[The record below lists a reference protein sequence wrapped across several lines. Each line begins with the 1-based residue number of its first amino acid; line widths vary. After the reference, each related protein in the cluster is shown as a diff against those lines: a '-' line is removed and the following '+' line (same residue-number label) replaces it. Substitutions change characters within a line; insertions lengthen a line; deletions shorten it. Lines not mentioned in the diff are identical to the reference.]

1 MHQDIPNGISVSI
14 KDRLRA
20 LRYALRR
27 TRENH
32 PDSSPFTAEQPTV
45 LPEIVLNRAAHVAA
59 RVMDK
64 AFSTAE
70 SISISLVS
78 DNPAI
83 HDSAPDV
90 QSLSFYF
97 NNTQEGQRAFHR
109 DMYYLT
115 KDVLRRNKA
124 ENVLIHEA
132 VFMSIYTSM
141 KQQYGADIA
150 RLKDPA
156 TDTIQQTAKLCTVLF
171 REMLRQ
177 QPVRQSNT
185 LPKNALISGFAAISL
200 ACALAT
206 AKPIDMAN
214 LTDSEWVDNLESA
227 MLAVEARTERISAA
241 LDQDDDGALQKLFAT
256 LIFHLP

>member
-1 MHQDIPNGISVSI
+1 MHQNLPNDITVNI

-20 LRYALRR
+20 FRYALRR

-32 PDSSPFTAEQPTV
+32 SDNNNFVSAQTAIR
-45 LPEIVLNRAAHVAA
+45 PEIVLNRAAHVAA
-59 RVMDK
+59 TVMDK

-83 HDSAPDV
+83 HNNAPDV

-97 NNTQEGQRAFHR
+97 NDTPEGQRAFHR

-132 VFMSIYTSM
+132 VFINIYSNM
-141 KQQYGADIA
+141 KRQYGSEIA
-150 RLKDPA
+150 RLKDPS
-156 TDTIQQTAKLCTVLF
+156 TESIQQTAKLCTVLF
-171 REMLRQ
+171 REMLRLK
-177 QPVRQSNT
+177 PVHQSSN

-206 AKPIDMAN
+206 AKPIDMEN
-214 LTDSEWVDNLESA
+214 VDNLESA
-227 MLAVEARTERISAA
+227 MLAVEARSERIIAA
-241 LDQDDDGALQKLFAT
+241 LNQNDDAALQKLFAT

>member
-1 MHQDIPNGISVSI
+1 MHQDLPNGISVSI

-20 LRYALRR
+20 LRYVLRR
-27 TRENH
+27 SRDNH
-32 PDSSPFTAEQPTV
+32 PDSSPLTTAQPTV
-45 LPEIVLNRAAHVAA
+45 LPEVVLNRAAHVAA
-59 RVMDK
+59 TVMDK

-70 SISISLVS
+70 NISISLVS

-83 HDSAPDV
+83 HASAPDV

-115 KDVLRRNKA
+115 KDVLRRKKV
-124 ENVLIHEA
+124 ENALIHEA
-132 VFMSIYTSM
+132 VFISIYNSM

-150 RLKDPA
+150 RLTDST
-156 TDTIQQTAKLCTVLF
+156 TDTLQQTAKLCTALF
-171 REMLRQ
+171 HEMLRQ
-177 QPVRQSNT
+177 EPVHQSNNM
-185 LPKNALISGFAAISL
+185 PKDALISSFAAISL

-214 LTDSEWVDNLESA
+214 LTDSEWADNLESA
-227 MLAVEARTERISAA
+227 MLAVEVRYERIINA
-241 LDQDDDGALQKLFAT
+241 LEQNDDGALQKLFAT